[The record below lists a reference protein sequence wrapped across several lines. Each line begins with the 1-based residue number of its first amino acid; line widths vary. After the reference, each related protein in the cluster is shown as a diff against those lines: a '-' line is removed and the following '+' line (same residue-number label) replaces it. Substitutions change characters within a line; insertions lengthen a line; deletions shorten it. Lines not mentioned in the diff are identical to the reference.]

1 MTEAVQVLTA
11 AIGSLAF
18 GVLFNIRGVKLLTVF
33 FGGGVAWLFVLLF
46 MRLGVSEAVSY
57 FIVAFLISVY
67 AEVLARLLKA
77 PTTIFTI
84 PSLIPL
90 VPGSSLYY
98 TMAYAFDGQ
107 KQLFLGKAL
116 NTLALASALA
126 VGIISATVLTR
137 LTLKALQWIRQRKDK
152 HREQKG

>member
-1 MTEAVQVLTA
+1 MTAAVQILTA

-18 GVLFNIRGVKLLTVF
+18 GVLFNIRGIKLLTVF
-33 FGGGVAWLFVLLF
+33 FGGGGAWLFVLLL
-46 MRLGVSEAVSY
+46 MRLGASEAVSY
-57 FIVAFLISVY
+57 FVVAFLISVY

-77 PTTIFTI
+77 PTTVFTI

-98 TMAYAFDGQ
+98 TMAHAFDGQ
-107 KQLFLGKAL
+107 KQLFLGKAMD
-116 NTLALASALA
+116 TLALASALA

-137 LTLKALQWIRQRKDK
+137 LTLKAIGVIQARKDK
-152 HREQKG
+152 QREKKG